1 MSDEAAHG
9 GDSPEEV
16 IELLEATMGKAD
28 DVKVK
33 RPKPSEE
40 ELRNPSAA
48 DVIGGPAMTDG
59 EGTTDR
65 LLHVPDE
72 GPP

>member
-1 MSDEAAHG
+1 VNDAAAHG

-16 IELLEATMGKAD
+16 LELLEATMGEAD

-33 RPKPSEE
+33 RPKPTDD
-40 ELRNPSAA
+40 ELRNPTAA
-48 DVIGGPAMTDG
+48 DVIGGPAMSDA
-59 EGTTDR
+59 EETTER
-65 LLHVPDE
+65 LLHVQDE

>member
-1 MSDEAAHG
+1 MSDEAADG
-9 GDSPEEV
+9 DDSPEEV
-16 IELLEATMGKAD
+16 MELLKATMGEAD

-33 RPKPSEE
+33 RPKPSDE

-48 DVIGGPAMTDG
+48 DVIGGPAMSDG
-59 EGTTDR
+59 EETTER
-65 LLHVPDE
+65 LLHVHDE